1 MRIDY
6 HEHAEITRPMGALS
20 AAATADTLEPA
31 LLELVKDSLC
41 GRPDELGAWRIA
53 VLREQSGTGGSKYVY
68 EALRPGM
75 TIRVRGRAITSRWS
89 IQSITCLSPAG

>member
-1 MRIDY
+1 MAVVLRTCAGSIRGGQAMRIDY

-41 GRPDELGAWRIA
+41 GRPEELGAWRIA
-53 VLREQSGTGGSKYVY
+53 VLREQSGTGGSK
-68 EALRPGM
+68 
-75 TIRVRGRAITSRWS
+75 
-89 IQSITCLSPAG
+89 